1 MATARFSRREQAD
14 LCRVAHSLKVGDDLG
29 QSQIDVTLDVFEE
42 HPDGP
47 DLVDDAGDVR
57 P

>member
-14 LCRVAHSLKVGDDLG
+14 LCRVAQAFKASDDVG
-29 QSQIDVTLDVFEE
+29 QSQIDVAFHILEDD
-42 HPDGP
+42 PDGP
-47 DLVDDAGDVR
+47 DLVDDAGNVR

>member
-14 LCRVAHSLKVGDDLG
+14 LCRVAHALEVGDDLG
-29 QSQIDVTLDVFEE
+29 QSQIDVALDVLKED
-42 HPDGP
+42 PDGS